1 MLQVFIDEFDKAHEE
16 GTMFLLTMHPHII
29 GHRSRM
35 VILEELIEHI
45 QSVDGVWFAT
55 HRAAAEIA
63 KLRLTTRRPER
74 LPAPSSARTP
84 EK

>member
-1 MLQVFIDEFDKAHEE
+1 MLRVFIDEFDKAHEE

-29 GHRSRM
+29 GHRSRI

-45 QSVDGVWFAT
+45 SSVDGVWFAT

-63 KLRLTTRRPER
+63 RQQLARR
-74 LPAPSSARTP
+74 APRPDRSPR
-84 EK
+84 